1 MSTDEITIFLSYCS
15 SDSVIAGIVEES
27 LYKEF
32 GENIKISEYKKDVQY
47 KQSFKE
53 FMDTIQQHEFVLSI
67 ISDNYLKSQNCMY
80 EIGEVLK
87 NNQFKEQL
95 LFLVLSQEDR
105 KFYSDI
111 EKDISAKIYEEEDR
125 IDYIIYWEEEY
136 EKRNKKVK
144 KIKSDVAK
152 ISSLENLKKIKKIYD
167 YDMPDFLKYLSD
179 VKGKSFTEFRQ
190 ENFGDIDKIIKKK
203 L

>member
-1 MSTDEITIFLSYCS
+1 MSTDKITIFLSYCS
-15 SDSVIAGIVEES
+15 SDSIIADVVEES

-32 GENIKISEYKKDVQY
+32 GETIKISEYKKDVQY

-105 KFYSDI
+105 KFYPDI
-111 EKDISAKIYEEEDR
+111 KEDISAKIYEEESR
-125 IDYIIYWEEEY
+125 IDYIIYWEEKY
-136 EKRNKKVK
+136 EKQNEKVK
-144 KIKSDVAK
+144 KIKGDIAK
-152 ISSLENLKKIKKIYD
+152 ISSLENLKQVKKIYD

-179 VKGKSFTEFRQ
+179 VKGKSFTEFRK
-190 ENFGDIDKIIKKK
+190 ENFGDINEIIKKK